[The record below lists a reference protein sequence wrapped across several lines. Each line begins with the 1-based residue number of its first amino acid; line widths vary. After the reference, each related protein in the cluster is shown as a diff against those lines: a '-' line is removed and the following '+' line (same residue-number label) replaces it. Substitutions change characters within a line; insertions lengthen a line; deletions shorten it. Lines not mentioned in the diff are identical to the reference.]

1 MASVPSPVSSTMDV
15 LESVLT
21 KLDEGD
27 FKGAINVITDPA
39 NDTAIKL
46 QSMELVSLIAN
57 NLTDANAE
65 HKPELYSATET
76 ILNRIAHKC
85 SPPEVLYELME
96 KVRTTTSDDV
106 FTSLLKS
113 MQVSILR
120 LPAKRARCLEWVFQT
135 IIDYLDKIPL
145 PDVLNK
151 DMEEREEDLL
161 ECDESIRRLLQLY
174 ITLLLFLE
182 PIVKQLG
189 VPSGN
194 VFFDTNLT
202 QKNALIC
209 FLLRL
214 MGKLFPVLQ
223 LQRIE
228 QPRKT
233 LRHPAKLPASKSYSI
248 QVAEDLIRAFVELVK
263 DPLFLLPYGEK
274 RNNLLSKR
282 KKDDSDEKANHD
294 CFLYHETY
302 TTEGFAMLFYLL
314 LSEGLLP
321 ANAPQIY
328 DRHYIFEM
336 GLRYVVILLS
346 GERTV
351 VYFKGIR
358 LAQALVKLVKDVGL
372 SSRDLRA
379 PIHSTFCEQYV
390 RALERSGSVRNR
402 DVGITVLTDYIHTF
416 DDEGR
421 YMIISHM
428 LKTFDDDS
436 VRAYAITVY
445 KDLISSGMRD
455 KMEETPLVR
464 WYSGEVLQD
473 MLTNHICV
481 LKNGVKTD
489 LIDNSYS
496 ITSALSALWVLL
508 KTDQC
513 NRSHIWD
520 YFGTL
525 EAQFLVELRKAI
537 DLTRAHYKNEMKA
550 TAEDNNAQQGMEH
563 AAEITVSTLN
573 GELPPVLSKEKK
585 VELCQGMLLRLDIT
599 ILLNSRAFG
608 RTETTNNVTTIPG
621 RSFGSTGLVRQA
633 NETFD
638 DFRAREE
645 KKEQEY
651 AKQQQQA
658 TGAPGTAGSSSTH
671 TDTFSA
677 TTEEQPDPTVER
689 TKAMILDAALAF
701 VQSHGWSK
709 QAIAKGAEAVNYP
722 SVSHGL
728 FPRGGI
734 ELVHHFYKQCNLKLI
749 DYLKQETADVE
760 RVPNPSE
767 FARKAIEFRLRLLEP
782 YLKYW
787 PQALGLMA
795 LPPNAPHSLANVLT
809 LVDDIC
815 YYAGDRSVDFNWYTR
830 RIGLACIYKTAELY
844 MLQDSSAGFEK
855 TWKFLER
862 RMEEASLVHEFL
874 VKSEDATHH
883 LQNAVGSAFTTA
895 RNILGLNFDRR

>member
-1 MASVPSPVSSTMDV
+1 MASAPSPVSFTMDV
-15 LESVLT
+15 LESVLV

-27 FKGAINVITDPA
+27 YKSAIDIIADPA
-39 NDTAIKL
+39 NDTTIKL

-65 HKPELYSATET
+65 TKPELYSATET
-76 ILNRIAHKC
+76 ILNGIAHKC

-96 KVRTTTSDDV
+96 KIRTTTSDDV

-113 MQVSILR
+113 MQISVLR
-120 LPAKRARCLEWVFQT
+120 LPVKRARCLEWVFQT
-135 IIDYLDKIPL
+135 IIEYLDKIAL

-151 DMEEREEDLL
+151 DMEEREEGLL
-161 ECDESIRRLLQLY
+161 ESEESIRRLLQLY

-182 PIVKQLG
+182 PIVKHLDQ
-189 VPSGN
+189 PSSK
-194 VFFDTNLT
+194 VFFDSSLT

-214 MGKLFPVLQ
+214 MGKLFPILQ

-233 LRHPAKLPASKSYSI
+233 LRPSAKLSAGKSYSI
-248 QVAEDLIRAFVELVK
+248 QVAEDMIRSFVLLVK

-274 RNNLLSKR
+274 RNNLQSKR
-282 KKDDSDEKANHD
+282 KKIDSEEKANND

-314 LSEGLLP
+314 LSEELLP
-321 ANAPQIY
+321 DSVPQIY
-328 DRHYIFEM
+328 DRRYIFEM

-358 LAQALVKLVKDVGL
+358 LAQALVKLVRNIKL
-372 SSRDLRA
+372 SSQDLRA
-379 PIHSTFCEQYV
+379 PIHSTFCERYV

-421 YMIISHM
+421 YIIISHM

-445 KDLISSGMRD
+445 KDLISGDMRD
-455 KMEETPLVR
+455 KMKDEPLVR

-481 LKNGVKTD
+481 LRKGVKTD

-513 NRSHIWD
+513 NRSHIWN

-525 EAQFLVELRKAI
+525 EAQFLLELRKAI

-550 TAEDNNAQQGMEH
+550 TAEDNNSQMGEEH
-563 AAEITVSTLN
+563 SAEITISTLN

-585 VELCQGMLLRLDIT
+585 VELCQGMLLRLDMLDFQLARVNGAIEQM
-599 ILLNSRAFG
+599 R
-608 RTETTNNVTTIPG
+608 
-621 RSFGSTGLVRQA
+621 RS
-633 NETFD
+633 ND
-638 DFRAREE
+638 
-645 KKEQEY
+645 K
-651 AKQQQQA
+651 
-658 TGAPGTAGSSSTH
+658 
-671 TDTFSA
+671 
-677 TTEEQPDPTVER
+677 
-689 TKAMILDAALAF
+689 
-701 VQSHGWSK
+701 
-709 QAIAKGAEAVNYP
+709 
-722 SVSHGL
+722 SVS
-728 FPRGGI
+728 
-734 ELVHHFYKQCNLKLI
+734 KLPMH
-749 DYLKQETADVE
+749 VE
-760 RVPNPSE
+760 
-767 FARKAIEFRLRLLEP
+767 
-782 YLKYW
+782 
-787 PQALGLMA
+787 
-795 LPPNAPHSLANVLT
+795 
-809 LVDDIC
+809 
-815 YYAGDRSVDFNWYTR
+815 
-830 RIGLACIYKTAELY
+830 
-844 MLQDSSAGFEK
+844 
-855 TWKFLER
+855 
-862 RMEEASLVHEFL
+862 
-874 VKSEDATHH
+874 
-883 LQNAVGSAFTTA
+883 
-895 RNILGLNFDRR
+895 